1 MCNSCYKT
9 IGLNSKWFFLL
20 TAILIFSSCKERQEE
35 TANEPVL
42 SISKDNEGITVPDG
56 FGVIKVADSL
66 GAPRH
71 IAVNSNGGVYLKL
84 RKPIDGEGIIYLEDH
99 DGDGIADAKKGFADY
114 GGTGIYL
121 GKKYLYASSDEEIF
135 RYKLNSEGLVV
146 DPGKPD
152 TLVTKL
158 VAGRTHATK
167 SFTLDT
173 AGYIYVNI
181 GAYSNA

>member
-1 MCNSCYKT
+1 MSKT
-9 IGLNSKWFFLL
+9 SHKLFELRAEWLFLF
-20 TAILIFSSCKERQEE
+20 ILILAFTACKNKKENSVKE
-35 TANEPVL
+35 AVL
-42 SISKDNEGITVPDG
+42 NISPDNEGINVPDG

-84 RKPIDGEGIIYLEDH
+84 RKPIDGEGIIYLEDE
-99 DGDGIADAKKGFADY
+99 DGDGIADSKKGFADY
-114 GGTGIYL
+114 GGTGMFL
-121 GKKYLYASSDEEIF
+121 DENYLYASSDEEIF

-167 SFTLDT
+167 SFT
-173 AGYIYVNI
+173 
-181 GAYSNA
+181 